1 MTERCEQIGCLNRA
15 IAVSVNRWADVGP
28 GHWWFVHHP
37 DGYLIEVGVK
47 EARAKQLAAEINAGR
62 SVLAAEAAMREGRR

>member
-1 MTERCEQIGCLNRA
+1 MTEGREQIEHPHRA

-47 EARAKQLAAEINAGR
+47 EDKARQLADEINAGR
-62 SVLAAEAAMREGRR
+62 LALAAERKGWR